1 VIKVELK
8 GFEEL
13 RRKLGRLA
21 SEFDTEVDAEVED
34 VAKLF
39 VSDAVHSAV
48 EQGIFDEGFLVG
60 QIRYEKV
67 AKMQYTGISGARYSA
82 YHEWGTITHVSVP
95 ADQEAQA
102 LLFKG
107 RGIKKTGG
115 IYPRPFFFV
124 QVPKAQ
130 ERMRDIPQTVFNHL
144 MKRA

>member
-1 VIKVELK
+1 MIKVELK

-13 RRKLGRLA
+13 RRKIGNLA
-21 SEFDTEVDAEVED
+21 EEFETEVDAEVEN

-48 EQGIFDEGFLVG
+48 EQGIFDQGRLVG
-60 QIRYEKV
+60 DIRYEKIG
-67 AKMQYTGISGARYSA
+67 KMQYTGISGARYSA

-95 ADQEAQA
+95 ADQQTYA
-102 LLFKG
+102 LQFKG

-115 IYPRPFFFV
+115 IYPRPFFFI
-124 QVPKAQ
+124 QIPKAQ
-130 ERMRDIPQTVFNHL
+130 ERMKDIPQTVFNNL